1 MKNLKIK
8 LIIQLKK
15 QIQKKILIILK
26 QKKIILQLMLYLKLI
41 KEEKNNRYKMNFLST
56 YK

>member
-41 KEEKNNRYKMNFLST
+41 KEEKMIDTK
-56 YK
+56 